1 MSVSLFYSR
10 EMCSVISENLMFI
23 CVSAFAFEVS
33 VWEEVCFTVSSGVS
47 PLILHTQAK
56 SVLTHGNPYALRK
69 SVPLFIYTA
78 NCHRVSPEFY
88 QVAHLRTD
96 SVHYRDPAGTGPVVL
111 KVVPVS
117 DSGAA
122 FSGIIHGPTIV
133 RLSFPTPKIYSVV

>member
-1 MSVSLFYSR
+1 
-10 EMCSVISENLMFI
+10 MFT

-33 VWEEVCFTVSSGVS
+33 VWEEVCFAVSSRVS

-56 SVLTHGNPYALRK
+56 SVLTLYLFIPPTAIG
-69 SVPLFIYTA
+69 SVPRFIRS
-78 NCHRVSPEFY
+78 HI
-88 QVAHLRTD
+88 LRTD

-122 FSGIIHGPTIV
+122 FSGITRGPTIM
-133 RLSFPTPKIYSVV
+133 RLSFPTNRIAKKMRTYFEMGRDGHRFLCFQFGFS

>member
-1 MSVSLFYSR
+1 
-10 EMCSVISENLMFI
+10 MFT
-23 CVSAFAFEVS
+23 CVSTFAFEVS
-33 VWEEVCFTVSSGVS
+33 VWEEVCFTLSSGVS

-56 SVLTHGNPYALRK
+56 SVLTHGNPSALRK
-69 SVPLFIYTA
+69 AVSLFLYTA

>member
-1 MSVSLFYSR
+1 
-10 EMCSVISENLMFI
+10 MFT

-56 SVLTHGNPYALRK
+56 SVPTHGNPSALSK
-69 SVPLFIYTA
+69 AVALFLYTA

-88 QVAHLRTD
+88 QVSHLRTS
-96 SVHYRDPAGTGPVVL
+96 SVHYRDPACTRSVVL

-122 FSGIIHGPTIV
+122 FSGISRGPTIV
-133 RLSFPTPKIYSVV
+133 RLSFPTPKIYSAV